1 MRVTLG
7 VFAEGLSEVPSRAA
21 LVSVRSPNPDSL
33 VSEDPTFPTQCRAY
47 WEGGEAGVWKGALG
61 ERRVLFTKGF

>member
-7 VFAEGLSEVPSRAA
+7 VFAESLSGVPPRAA
-21 LVSVRSPNPDSL
+21 LVSVRSRNPDSL

-47 WEGGEAGVWKGALG
+47 WEGGEAGVWKGAFG
-61 ERRVLFTKGF
+61 ERRVFLTKGF